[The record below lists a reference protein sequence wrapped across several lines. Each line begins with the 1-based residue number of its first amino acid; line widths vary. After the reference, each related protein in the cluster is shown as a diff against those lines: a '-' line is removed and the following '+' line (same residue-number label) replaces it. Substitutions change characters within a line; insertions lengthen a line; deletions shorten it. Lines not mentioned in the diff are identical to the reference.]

1 MPVVLSTEQRK
12 VFMSR
17 LSENLPVFR
26 AKLSISQENLADII
40 DVTRQTISAF
50 ESNQREMTWSIF
62 LSLVLV
68 FFRNQKTKRLL
79 VALDIYTPELD
90 AFLAIKDDTYKKIRE
105 GN

>member
-68 FFRNQKTKRLL
+68 FFRNQKQN
-79 VALDIYTPELD
+79 
-90 AFLAIKDDTYKKIRE
+90 AFSCLGYLHPGIRAFWQ
-105 GN
+105 